1 MDFSELSD
9 VRQNSKL
16 LFAKGLP
23 NLNLPEAFSR
33 KNGLSR
39 HGILVS
45 LHSLSR
51 LADPRQISVRLSE
64 SRPGVLIPGSSSTL
78 GVRPSMNNPS
88 RMRSFGQQ
96 IRSIPLN
103 MNEFRLNLSKYPT
116 HNLAFFFTQ
125 PNSAAGFF
133 KHIRRISD
141 SCKAISCASSGDQAQ
156 NILIENE
163 HH

>member
-103 MNEFRLNLSKYPT
+103 MNEFRLIYRNIQPITSLFFLHSQIPP
-116 HNLAFFFTQ
+116 LAFSSTYEGY
-125 PNSAAGFF
+125 PIAA
-133 KHIRRISD
+133 KRSVALRQVIRRRIS
-141 SCKAISCASSGDQAQ
+141 
-156 NILIENE
+156 
-163 HH
+163 